1 LFLCKQVVCC
11 TSYIYNTTN
20 LDFLQVL
27 LVSNRNVCDNI
38 DMKLFELGFQKYLSK
53 VRLDTPE
60 LIARITSE
68 NKTDWT
74 MVTTNEQLRGIVMNT
89 YRKNNSIENLPK
101 VGDFVLYEKIDNEKK
116 AKIIRVLP
124 RFSSLSR
131 RLPGQNDQ
139 VQILATNIDT
149 MFVISGLDQDFNIS
163 QLRRYLTMAQS
174 DKIKSVL
181 VINKTDIGSG
191 ADTRE
196 RLILKQFPKLKI
208 LHTSAKIKT
217 GIDELYRLLKPQDT
231 VIFLGSSGAG
241 KSSLINALLSSEK
254 QNTKSVREDGKG
266 RHTTTRR
273 EMFLLPN
280 GTIVIDSPGIRTL
293 EVDTSEHSLQL
304 DDELSELSL
313 NCRFRDCDHIK
324 SEGCA
329 IIEAVENNQ
338 ISKDQYHNFLKLRR
352 DWERSVERTSLFKKE
367 QTKKRMKAHS
377 KALRKAY
384 KTRKPTKK

>member
-1 LFLCKQVVCC
+1 
-11 TSYIYNTTN
+11 
-20 LDFLQVL
+20 
-27 LVSNRNVCDNI
+27 
-38 DMKLFELGFQKYLSK
+38 MKLFELGFQKYLSK